1 MFRLDLYLK
10 NSVTTMSSSGF
21 IYSGDNAS
29 WPALVR
35 VTGSRVE
42 GGWGWEKVGGERFR
56 GKHGQ
61 GKCWGLVV
69 VGKGVGGEGG
79 LKGMEKER
87 ELKEIERAGEVAGI
101 GREGSGK
108 GKEAPGEGKEGEG
121 KRNEVSGKGKGKE
134 GTGKGKEWAGNEK
147 KGAGKVKGG
156 KGKEGTGKGKEG
168 MGKGKEGTGKGKEGT
183 GNGKEGMGKGKEG
196 TGKGKEGTG
205 KGKEVERLLKDE
217 GERRLR
223 GGGLDADGNSRPAE
237 NNRLYMYNLSKDL
250 FNSFLLCIHIPSIF

>member
-1 MFRLDLYLK
+1 
-10 NSVTTMSSSGF
+10 MSSSGF

-121 KRNEVSGKGKGKE
+121 K
-134 GTGKGKEWAGNEK
+134 GKEWAGNEK

-183 GNGKEGMGKGKEG
+183 GNGKEGM
-196 TGKGKEGTG
+196 GKGKEGTG